1 MRRGTLIRCANALV
15 ALIALAAVS
24 AGAQIPAPI
33 AAKGTVQAAFAPW
46 DDAQGM
52 ILAAIRRARRQI
64 LVQAY
69 SFTSR
74 NLANALVAA
83 HRRGIEVRV
92 IADSEQTR
100 SGEASRIA
108 ELAAAGIPVLLDA
121 AFQSAHSK
129 IMLIDAQAEHPAVI
143 TGSYNWTYAAQY
155 RNAENVLVLRDN
167 PELARAYL
175 ANWQHHAANSSVYAT
190 RP

>member
-1 MRRGTLIRCANALV
+1 MRCANAL
-15 ALIALAAVS
+15 AACIALSAVS

-52 ILAAIRRARRQI
+52 ILAAIRQARRQI

-74 NLANALVAA
+74 TIANALVGA

-92 IADSEQTR
+92 IADFEQAR
-100 SGEASRIA
+100 SGEASRIPD
-108 ELAAAGIPVLLDA
+108 LAAAGIPVLLDA
-121 AFQSAHSK
+121 TFQSAHSK
-129 IMLIDAQAEHPAVI
+129 IMLIDAQADHPAVI

-167 PELARAYL
+167 AELARAYF
-175 ANWQHHAANSSVYAT
+175 ANWQHHAANSSAYAV
-190 RP
+190 PP